1 MPEFVK
7 FFLWAGALAAAAYY
21 VIEEVKPRRPEALS
35 VASVTSAVEEPNGE
49 ESPRGPDP
57 RNLRIIALAQ
67 LAGESRETPGAAVE
81 FFHRADHPELMERFI
96 VEAISHPDPLIRRN
110 AAEVAGLMRLKAA
123 RQALEKRVQDSSRE
137 VQRAAVN
144 SLKHAGDERSLF
156 ALVLGLKSGF
166 WETRF
171 EAAEALGL
179 HGGVKALRYLWTA
192 LSDTEPLVARTAAES
207 LLKIAAA
214 QRGKA
219 APFFRKRLRDADASR
234 AELARKALDLAS
246 APATDFGE
254 SAGPGAGW
262 ENGN

>member
-7 FFLWAGALAAAAYY
+7 FLLWAGAVAAAVYY
-21 VIEEVKPRRPEALS
+21 VAEEVKPRHPKDPPLMNAVTVAEAPGP
-35 VASVTSAVEEPNGE
+35 EEPQ
-49 ESPRGPDP
+49 PAPDP

-67 LAGESRETPGAAVE
+67 LAGESRDTPGAAVE

-123 RQALEKRVQDSSRE
+123 RPALEQRVQDPSRE
-137 VQRAAVN
+137 VQRAVVN
-144 SLKHAGDERSLF
+144 SLKYAGDERSLF
-156 ALVLGLKSGF
+156 ALVLALKSGF
-166 WETRF
+166 WETRL

-192 LSDTEPLVARTAAES
+192 LSDPEPLVAETAGES

-234 AELARKALDLAS
+234 AELARKALDIAS
-246 APATDFGE
+246 APASSPE
-254 SAGPGAGW
+254 EKAGPHAGW
-262 ENGN
+262 ENSN